1 MLGLLP
7 AQEFQSDD
15 LCNGMQTCRLLVTNM
30 TINDVKSLARDGV
43 CMKELQPGAFCCRSE
58 VGIYSFSSDL
68 LGNP

>member
-1 MLGLLP
+1 M
-7 AQEFQSDD
+7 
-15 LCNGMQTCRLLVTNM
+15 TNM